1 MIRLKT
7 VALRSEVKT
16 PSSTQREVQFDT
28 RGGYSITRTGDDV
41 TVYHDDF
48 ADTVMVI
55 PWASVAWCHV
65 DQDEL
70 TKPAE
75 PPAKKR

>member
-7 VALRSEVKT
+7 VALRVEAKQPHKSE
-16 PSSTQREVQFDT
+16 REVQFDS
-28 RGGYSITRTGDDV
+28 RGGYSITRAGDDV

-48 ADTVMVI
+48 GDTVMVI

-65 DQDEL
+65 SQDEM
-70 TKPAE
+70 TKPVD
-75 PPAKKR
+75 AKKR